1 MAEKNMKHKIPDWI
15 KVRVP
20 ANIQQYEKTL
30 EILKENSLTTVCQE
44 AKCPNI
50 YDCFSRGTATFMILG
65 DTCTRNC
72 LYCSVKSGK
81 PNPVDE
87 EEPKR
92 VAQAVKTLDLNYT
105 VITCVTRDDLE
116 DGGAGIFAGTVEE
129 IHKIIPECKVEL
141 LISDLKGNWGGL
153 KKIVDAK
160 PNVINHNIEVVRELF
175 PKVRPQGSYQRS
187 LELLKK
193 VKEFN
198 LDMITKSGMMV
209 GLGETKI
216 QIIQTIGDLVEVN
229 CNIVT
234 IGQYLQPSPQQVPVR
249 KFYRPEEFDELKEIG
264 EYLGLSYV
272 ESGPL
277 VRSSYKADECYEKMI
292 K

>member
-1 MAEKNMKHKIPDWI
+1 MKHKIPDWI

-20 ANIQQYEKTL
+20 ASIQQYKKTR

-87 EEPKR
+87 DEPKR
-92 VAQAVKTLDLNYT
+92 VAQAVKTLGLNYT

-116 DGGAGIFAGTVEE
+116 DGGAGIFAGVVEE

-141 LISDLKGNWGGL
+141 LISDLKGNWEGL

-160 PNVINHNIEVVRELF
+160 PEVINHNIEVVRELF
-175 PKVRPQGSYQRS
+175 PKIRPQGSYQRS

-198 LDMITKSGMMV
+198 PHMITKSGMMV
-209 GLGETKI
+209 GLGETKP

-229 CNIVT
+229 CNIFT
-234 IGQYLQPSPQQVPVR
+234 IGQYLQPSPEKIPVI

-277 VRSSYKADECYEKMI
+277 VRSSYKADECYEKII